1 LFLILSLLLQPM
13 YGIPQP
19 NSYGQYG
26 FGAYGGFPNQGASAP
41 GAAGPGSPGMAQ
53 PAPPGGAG
61 LGLTT
66 GGQQPGADPNA
77 TAIAGQAGQAQW
89 GGADPNSYYSNYWGG
104 QSLK

>member
-1 LFLILSLLLQPM
+1 M

-26 FGAYGGFPNQGASAP
+26 FGAYGGFPAQGASAQ
-41 GAAGPGSPGMAQ
+41 GAAGPGSPGMGQ
-53 PAPPGGAG
+53 PAAGGGAG

-77 TAIAGQAGQAQW
+77 AAIAGQPGQAQW

-104 QSLK
+104 QS